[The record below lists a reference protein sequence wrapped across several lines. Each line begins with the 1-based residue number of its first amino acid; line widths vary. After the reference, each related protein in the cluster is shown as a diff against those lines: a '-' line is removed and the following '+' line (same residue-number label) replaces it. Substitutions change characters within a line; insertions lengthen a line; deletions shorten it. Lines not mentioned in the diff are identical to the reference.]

1 MMIMQKPGSNARDGQ
16 PKAPP
21 WQIVPLADYNLPS
34 TPAASAA
41 RARWMSLRRL
51 FAHRSEPVAPPARA
65 EADLR
70 GLPEPVLD
78 ALVAPVDWSA
88 GAEALQQQRA
98 HDGGGDGVSFVVGP
112 PRSGHDALL
121 RRWARACDA
130 RVILPPEAHAML
142 ADGWAGGR
150 AWLDAWPRDDRL
162 WLLPRLEHCWLRHAA
177 GLALVRELLE
187 RAQLGRLGR
196 GVIGCDSWAW
206 AYLRRVA
213 APPTQSAL
221 TLQGCDGPRLAALFR
236 TLVVLDDAR
245 PVRFRNA
252 QTGKLVLAV
261 DGDDDG
267 GTELQYLAA
276 RSRGN
281 AGLAR
286 ALWRR
291 RLRAEPDPAED
302 ASGADA
308 AAAAEDGA
316 GITLWLAAAP
326 ALSTEPDEAT
336 ALMLHALLLHN
347 GLSGPLLAEL
357 LPLPPYRVQRRLLR
371 LAALGAIAA
380 GADGRWRVHAL
391 AYADVRDLLRTQGL
405 LLDDF

>member
-1 MMIMQKPGSNARDGQ
+1 MPRQQSDPSPHDAQDEAAG
-16 PKAPP
+16 
-21 WQIVPLADYNLPS
+21 WQLVPLADYSLPS

-41 RARWMSLRRL
+41 RARWTSLRRL
-51 FAHRSEPVAPPARA
+51 FARGGEAAETPARA

-88 GAEALQQQRA
+88 AAEALQQRRVQDRA
-98 HDGGGDGVSFVVGP
+98 AGGVTCVVGP
-112 PRSGHDALL
+112 PRSGHAALL
-121 RRWARACDA
+121 HRWASAEGA
-130 RVILPPEAHAML
+130 RVVEPPGADEIL
-142 ADGWAGGR
+142 AGGR
-150 AWLDAWPRDDRL
+150 AWLDDWPGDGRL

-187 RAQLGRLGR
+187 RAQAGRLGQ

-213 APPTQSAL
+213 ALPTQSVL
-221 TLQGCDGPRLAALFR
+221 TVQAFDGPRLAALFR
-236 TLVVLDDAR
+236 DLLALDEPR
-245 PVRFRNA
+245 PVHFRNA

-261 DGDDDG
+261 DGGDDG
-267 GTELQYLAA
+267 DGGAELQYLAVRA
-276 RSRGN
+276 RGN

-291 RLRAEPDPAED
+291 RLRAEPDSAEG
-302 ASGADA
+302 AEGADGA
-308 AAAAEDGA
+308 AADDDDTGA
-316 GITLWLAAAP
+316 TIWLAAPP
-326 ALSTEPDEAT
+326 ASPGLTSNLDEAA
-336 ALMLHALLLHN
+336 ALLLHALLLHN
-347 GLSGPLLAEL
+347 GLSAALLAEL
-357 LPLPPYRVQRRLLR
+357 LPLPPYRVRMRLQW

-380 GADGRWRVHAL
+380 GVDGRWRIQAV
-391 AYADVRDLLRTQGL
+391 AYSAARDLLRAQGF